1 MKYKRRD
8 FTRQTTPTGLS
19 RRDLLSAIIASGA
32 GGVALT
38 ARSVAATTRDLETTR
53 IRLPSTRG
61 ICGAP
66 MYAADELL
74 RAEGFTD
81 VQYVKVKTPYH
92 IEDALASGD
101 ADLSVTY
108 GLRWVYRL
116 DSGIPVTVVAG
127 IHPGCNELFVTDRI
141 RSLRD
146 LHGRTIA
153 IGELGG
159 LSHQLLSMVL
169 AYIGL
174 DWRNDVKVEE
184 HSSSDEIRLLGEGK
198 IDALLAFPPELR
210 ARKIGHVLLDTG
222 RDRPWSQ
229 YFCSML
235 AANRNFHRKH
245 PVAMKRAVHA
255 ILKAADMCSQ
265 EPDRVARQ
273 LMDRQFTANYDY
285 ARTTLRELDYRAWR
299 NLEPEETIRF
309 YALRMRETGF
319 IKSTPQKLISVG
331 TDWRILKELRAEL
344 KS

>member
-8 FTRQTTPTGLS
+8 LTRQTTPMGLS
-19 RRDLLSAIIASGA
+19 RRDLLTAIIASGA

-174 DWRNDVKVEE
+174 DWRNDVK
-184 HSSSDEIRLLGEGK
+184 SR
-198 IDALLAFPPELR
+198 
-210 ARKIGHVLLDTG
+210 
-222 RDRPWSQ
+222 
-229 YFCSML
+229 
-235 AANRNFHRKH
+235 
-245 PVAMKRAVHA
+245 
-255 ILKAADMCSQ
+255 
-265 EPDRVARQ
+265 
-273 LMDRQFTANYDY
+273 
-285 ARTTLRELDYRAWR
+285 
-299 NLEPEETIRF
+299 
-309 YALRMRETGF
+309 
-319 IKSTPQKLISVG
+319 STPPPTKSGCSAKERSMHCSRFLRSRRSCAHARSVMCCSTPAAIG
-331 TDWRILKELRAEL
+331 RGRSTSAACWPRTATSIASIL
-344 KS
+344 SP